1 MTDTQQQPDDV
12 SHETSRQAEA
22 RRIAEMVEKIVENP
36 PPSLTATDFPNIT
49 STQLHLLSWHVH
61 TWSFQM
67 PVTVLCEIVGCSRET
82 YYVAMRNKFY
92 LGYLARGC
100 RNVVR
105 SKAPDATREYLR
117 LALRDGDRIALERIL
132 LASEV
137 LPPEKHINITDPD
150 EIDEPL
156 TDEESKIVAQGLDAL
171 LQESGKQETETDQ
184 RDGVDGS
191 PASSDSQESDS

>member
-1 MTDTQQQPDDV
+1 MTDSQQPPENV

-22 RRIAEMVEKIVENP
+22 RRVAEMVETLMADP

-49 STQLHLLSWHVH
+49 STQRQLLSWHIH
-61 TWSFQM
+61 TWNFQM
-67 PVTVLCEIVGCSRET
+67 PVKILCELVGISRET
-82 YYVAMRNKFY
+82 YYYAMRNKFY

-100 RNVVR
+100 RNIVR

-117 LALRDGDRIALERIL
+117 IALRDGDRIALERIL

-137 LPPEKHINITDPD
+137 LPPEKHITITDPD

-156 TDEESKIVAQGLDAL
+156 TDEESKIVAQGYDAL

-184 RDGVDGS
+184 RDSVAGS